1 MNRISHVEQLLVWRK
16 RRELALS
23 LHKQNYSLGE
33 IAEKLDCTRQR
44 VHQILTKE
52 LGAKRK

>member
-23 LHKQNYSLGE
+23 LHKQNYSLSE
-33 IAEKLDCTRQR
+33 IAKRLDCSSQR
-44 VHQILTKE
+44 VHQIITKQK
-52 LGAKRK
+52 GRK